1 MKKVQFTIDDE
12 TSALLES
19 LAKPRAGNK
28 SFVVR
33 EAVRRMAD
41 QEGFEEYLDW
51 LEQQPRVRT
60 SLERGLADVR
70 AGHTV
75 SSAKVPVPHKRRS
88 RGGSFAGPT
97 MPTPAPWLSP
107 IANDKFSPT
116 YF

>member
-51 LEQQPRVRT
+51 LEEQPRVRT
-60 SLERGLADVR
+60 SLERRPAHGLG
-70 AGHTV
+70 GHTG
-75 SSAKVPVPHKRRS
+75 SSAKGPAPPKRR
-88 RGGSFAGPT
+88 RRCGSFAGQTRPS
-97 MPTPAPWLSP
+97 PASWPSP
-107 IANDKFSPT
+107 NA
-116 YF
+116 